1 MEANRRRAWE
11 AVQLPADVP
20 APAGAYSPV
29 VRAGSTVFVSGQVP
43 VDPRTRQL
51 VGNDVTT
58 QTKAVLANLERVLG
72 YAGGSLADVVSVTAY
87 LASIEYWDE
96 FDAAYRSV
104 FQEPYPTRTTVGAGL
119 HGFLVEISA
128 VAVIEK

>member
-1 MEANRRRAWE
+1 MDANRGRGWE
-11 AVQLPADVP
+11 PVKLPADVP

-29 VRAGSTVFVSGQVP
+29 VRAGAMVFVSGQVP
-43 VDPRTRQL
+43 IDPRTRQL
-51 VGNDVTT
+51 VGSDVTA
-58 QTKAVLANLERVLG
+58 QTKAVLGNLERVLG

-104 FQEPYPTRTTVGAGL
+104 FQKPYPTRTTVGAEL

-128 VAVIEK
+128 VAVIAQ